1 MLCRVQPILDGFGA
15 VRILRARGVTIP
27 IIAVTAAAT
36 LEVRNQCLAAGMS
49 RCASATQHNAPLLL
63 NANCFLTLPF
73 MFSCARVQVPDQ
85 AGGSGLADV

>member
-49 RCASATQHNAPLLL
+49 RYVGKATQRTVVAERKLLPHSSL
-63 NANCFLTLPF
+63 HVFFCTCVA
-73 MFSCARVQVPDQ
+73 S
-85 AGGSGLADV
+85 